1 MRIEGPHPSSIA
13 HFGILVANL
22 SSGGAM
28 RLPSSPVVVEFPLPG
43 ERREGPARSPPL
55 LVLNGAGGLG
65 DTWSGLV
72 TPPSRG
78 GDDGQGRRPGL
89 VEWEKVGSVTR
100 SGVVTAIDGW
110 LITVA
115 GTPALSR

>member
-78 GDDGQGRRPGL
+78 GNDGQGRRPGAGG
-89 VEWEKVGSVTR
+89 VGEGR
-100 SGVVTAIDGW
+100 QRHPERRGHRRRWAAD
-110 LITVA
+110 
-115 GTPALSR
+115 